1 MTGKVPD
8 AGSNREHQIFLG
20 ALQTQPLGGAW
31 VHKSGQEGAPGWQ
44 PRSRHSA
51 RGAEMHSL
59 CSETATL
66 RGDSEVQALGADSR
80 GCDKAH

>member
-8 AGSNREHQIFLG
+8 AGSDREHQIFLG

-31 VHKSGQEGAPGWQ
+31 VHKSGQ
-44 PRSRHSA
+44 PRSRRSA

-66 RGDSEVQALGADSR
+66 QGDSEVQAPGADSR